1 MIGGKVKM
9 NNDQLSK
16 LKSSTPRTRL
26 TEDVSYDRILN
37 ESKDSTAT
45 EASKADSVDSQEESN
60 D

>member
-1 MIGGKVKM
+1 M

-16 LKSSTPRTRL
+16 LKSSAPKTRL
-26 TEDVSYDRILN
+26 TEDVSYDRILS

-45 EASKADSVDSQEESN
+45 EATKSESVDSQEESN